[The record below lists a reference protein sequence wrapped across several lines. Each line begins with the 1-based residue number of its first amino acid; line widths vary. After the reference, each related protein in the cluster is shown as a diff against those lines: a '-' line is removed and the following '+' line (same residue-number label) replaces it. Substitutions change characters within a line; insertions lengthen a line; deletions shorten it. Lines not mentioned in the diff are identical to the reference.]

1 MGCGLHFSQ
10 ATLMPWGFA
19 LVKGREKPRPDRHLR
34 TVVTD
39 SLIFGE
45 IFHLSLQPGR
55 NRFRHR
61 MLRFFEGRAGR
72 SGTLWGL
79 QIFGVKNHWMR
90 MERRL
95 GAMSPA
101 GSTIV
106 LSVMAV
112 VMASLVHLVLYFDG
126 AKLTPLAFSN
136 ITVETL
142 AVAVPLIL
150 YSRLV
155 ITQLEKSR
163 NQLSAMSRRLAF
175 AVDEAELANR
185 AKSSFLANM
194 SHELRTPLNAIL
206 GFSEVMKD
214 QHLGPVQNSRY
225 LSYANDIHSS
235 GRHLLAIIND
245 VLDLAKIEAG
255 KMTLDNATLFEIS
268 PLLSS
273 SLAMLKGLGEKY
285 GVTVHNEIA
294 EDGLQLKAVERMIR
308 QILINL
314 VGNAIKFTPAG
325 GSVYV
330 TGRLLGDGCYE
341 VAVRD
346 TGVGMTEKEMA
357 HAMMPFGQN
366 ENRFTGKHEGTGL
379 GLPLAKAMLELHE
392 GALTMSSV
400 PEVGTTV
407 TMTFPAYRVI
417 GKGRAAA

>member
-1 MGCGLHFSQ
+1 
-10 ATLMPWGFA
+10 
-19 LVKGREKPRPDRHLR
+19 
-34 TVVTD
+34 
-39 SLIFGE
+39 
-45 IFHLSLQPGR
+45 
-55 NRFRHR
+55 
-61 MLRFFEGRAGR
+61 
-72 SGTLWGL
+72 L
-79 QIFGVKNHWMR
+79 QIFGLKNHWMR
-90 MERRL
+90 LERRL

-155 ITQLEKSR
+155 INQLEKSR

-255 KMTLDNATLFEIS
+255 KMTLDNAGLFEIS
-268 PLLSS
+268 PVLAS

-285 GVTVHNEIA
+285 GVTVHNEIT

-314 VGNAIKFTPAG
+314 VGNAIKFTPPG
-325 GSVYV
+325 GSVHV
-330 TGRLLGDGCYE
+330 TSRLLNDGRYE

-346 TGVGMTEKEMA
+346 TGVGMTEQEMTY
-357 HAMMPFGQN
+357 AMMPFGQN

-392 GALTMSSV
+392 GSLTMSSV

-407 TMTFPAYRVI
+407 TMTFPAHRVI
-417 GKGRAAA
+417 AKGRAAA